1 MKKEEF
7 LAMNLPF
14 DLMMAEINDDG
25 VIVRN
30 SRLYPSR
37 YHDFATHDYYKP
49 YLRPLSDLTK
59 PIDYNGETFVPIVEL
74 AKIAEIENSDTKAT
88 LSKLKGNDNLWGVR
102 FNIENDYDDKK
113 FVVFGYDTIFGFG
126 VHYRP
131 SMTIDFVKNQI
142 DLWNKLIEWH
152 FDIAGL
158 IEKGEAIDVNTLPE
172 NPYK

>member
-7 LAMNLPF
+7 LAISLLFGLKMYKESLHG
-14 DLMMAEINDDG
+14 EIET
-25 VIVRN
+25 
-30 SRLYPSR
+30 P
-37 YHDFATHDYYKP
+37 YKLTP
-49 YLRPLSDLTK
+49 EWLKSALEFKNKPILRPLSDLTK
-59 PIDYNGETFVPIVEL
+59 PIEHNGETFVPIVEL

-88 LSKLKGNDNLWGVR
+88 LSKLIGNDNLWGVR
-102 FNIENDYDDKK
+102 FNVENDDDYDK

-131 SMTIDFVKNQI
+131 SMTINFVKNQI
-142 DLWNKLIEWH
+142 DLWLKLVEWH

-158 IEKGEAIDVNTLPE
+158 IEKGEAINVNTLPE

>member
-25 VIVRN
+25 LIVRI

-49 YLRPLSDLTK
+49 CFRKLFELEAILLSEFEKYHKNIDYDNEIIELFCEEHIKTSDL
-59 PIDYNGETFVPIVEL
+59 IS
-74 AKIAEIENSDTKAT
+74 EI
-88 LSKLKGNDNLWGVR
+88 
-102 FNIENDYDDKK
+102 NIESLP
-113 FVVFGYDTIFGFG
+113 FDTVIW
-126 VHYRP
+126 
-131 SMTIDFVKNQI
+131 MIKN
-142 DLWNKLIEWH
+142 H

-158 IEKGEAIDVNTLPE
+158 IEKGEAIDVNTLSE